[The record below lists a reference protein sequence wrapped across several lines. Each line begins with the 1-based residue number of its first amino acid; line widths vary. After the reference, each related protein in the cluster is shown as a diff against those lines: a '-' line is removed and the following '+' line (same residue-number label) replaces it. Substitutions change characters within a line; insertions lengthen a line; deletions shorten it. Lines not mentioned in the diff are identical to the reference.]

1 MIVELIIA
9 SLIGIIVGAFTG
21 LSPAI
26 HINLVAALLL
36 ANIDKFSFTS
46 PLALALFIATLSIAH
61 TFIDFIPSILL
72 GAPEEDT
79 ALSVLPGHKLLQ
91 QGRGFEA
98 VVLTQYGALM
108 GIILSLVLT
117 PIFILFLP
125 SAYQAIKIAIPFIL
139 IFISAYIILR
149 DKSPL
154 TALLI
159 FSAAGILGLLT
170 FNSPIEIKEPL
181 LPLLTGLFGL
191 SSLLTSIKS
200 NPKLPAQKIRPLA
213 IIKPTKK
220 EFLSTIKSAILASP
234 FGSILPGVGSGHAAV
249 LGSELHKSTPRTFL
263 LMLGIINTSVMAL
276 SIVTA
281 YSIAKTRT
289 GSAVAIQQ
297 LLNKIELS
305 HLIIILLA
313 ILLSSILIFIISINL
328 SKLFIR
334 TINKINYK
342 ILNLSVLGIV
352 ILINILITNWVG
364 IIVLI
369 LATILGLTAVN
380 STTRR
385 INLMACLILPSIVY
399 YLIH

>member
-1 MIVELIIA
+1 
-9 SLIGIIVGAFTG
+9 
-21 LSPAI
+21 
-26 HINLVAALLL
+26 
-36 ANIDKFSFTS
+36 
-46 PLALALFIATLSIAH
+46 
-61 TFIDFIPSILL
+61 
-72 GAPEEDT
+72 
-79 ALSVLPGHKLLQ
+79 
-91 QGRGFEA
+91 
-98 VVLTQYGALM
+98 M

-139 IFISAYIILR
+139 IFISLYIILR
-149 DKSPL
+149 DKPPL
-154 TALLI
+154 TAFLI

>member
-1 MIVELIIA
+1 
-9 SLIGIIVGAFTG
+9 
-21 LSPAI
+21 
-26 HINLVAALLL
+26 
-36 ANIDKFSFTS
+36 
-46 PLALALFIATLSIAH
+46 
-61 TFIDFIPSILL
+61 
-72 GAPEEDT
+72 
-79 ALSVLPGHKLLQ
+79 
-91 QGRGFEA
+91 
-98 VVLTQYGALM
+98 
-108 GIILSLVLT
+108 
-117 PIFILFLP
+117 
-125 SAYQAIKIAIPFIL
+125 
-139 IFISAYIILR
+139 
-149 DKSPL
+149 
-154 TALLI
+154 
-159 FSAAGILGLLT
+159 
-170 FNSPIEIKEPL
+170 
-181 LPLLTGLFGL
+181 
-191 SSLLTSIKS
+191 
-200 NPKLPAQKIRPLA
+200 
-213 IIKPTKK
+213 
-220 EFLSTIKSAILASP
+220 
-234 FGSILPGVGSGHAAV
+234 
-249 LGSELHKSTPRTFL
+249 
-263 LMLGIINTSVMAL
+263 MAL